1 MAQKIDYTT
10 VHVCPLQSPV
20 LMPIQLL
27 SAVLL
32 HVRVST
38 HVVHYGWT
46 DYCSIQIQANMA
58 HVSGLGHTADQ
69 LVDMSNRN
77 LALLQRKPTLL

>member
-1 MAQKIDYTT
+1 
-10 VHVCPLQSPV
+10 
-20 LMPIQLL
+20 
-27 SAVLL
+27 
-32 HVRVST
+32 
-38 HVVHYGWT
+38 
-46 DYCSIQIQANMA
+46 MA